1 VIVSAS
7 SSSGGES
14 ETEGHAAGWESARE
28 RGTKAGKFMK
38 R

>member
-1 VIVSAS
+1 VIVSA